1 MKYYAFIRPHTIKAP
16 LYFWCF
22 SREKKYQ
29 ALHACTTSTMFTFQ
43 RVGAWEGG
51 YKAVQLITPG
61 NEILCIHRL
70 KEIVEIQYKDAVFF
84 SDYRLIKI
92 INFYYE
98 T

>member
-43 RVGAWEGG
+43 SVGAWEGG
-51 YKAVQLITPG
+51 YKAVQHITPVVM
-61 NEILCIHRL
+61 NYYAF
-70 KEIVEIQYKDAVFF
+70 IV
-84 SDYRLIKI
+84 
-92 INFYYE
+92 
-98 T
+98 